1 VKCIFPANDITSFI
15 IPFIGPHECENV
27 KKCPNQTFVLNDFN
41 ELTVNKREKGHQ
53 FDIKKN
59 RFSAS
64 KINEL
69 CSSSAYTHIY
79 CDQKNDSASISAS
92 SSFQKDSQSIEIE
105 KKCTSTSSTPCESQF
120 SNLTTGNIESS
131 TISSESTLACPVPSA
146 AIWWK
151 TTHADQIQNRAI
163 IGYSD
168 GCIVVV
174 RKLFT
179 LFFAFHQFHLI
190 IFRINEKLS
199 LPR

>member
-27 KKCPNQTFVLNDFN
+27 KKCPNQTFVLNDIN

-120 SNLTTGNIESS
+120 SNLTTGKHVRCLVQPFGGRQRMLIKFK
-131 TISSESTLACPVPSA
+131 IVPLLDTRTGA
-146 AIWWK
+146 
-151 TTHADQIQNRAI
+151 
-163 IGYSD
+163 
-168 GCIVVV
+168 
-174 RKLFT
+174 L
-179 LFFAFHQFHLI
+179 
-190 IFRINEKLS
+190 
-199 LPR
+199 